1 MDINT
6 FKEKTC
12 KDCVNYSKDCKEQDI
27 HEKIIDGVQ
36 IMRCKNYHRWI
47 DCITKNCDSC
57 RKCK

>member
-27 HEKIIDGVQ
+27 HEKIIAGVQ
-36 IMRCKNYHRWI
+36 IMRGKNYHRW
-47 DCITKNCDSC
+47 SE
-57 RKCK
+57 